1 VLGGVLAVPYT
12 RNPLQRGGILFRGLI
27 ELGHYCH
34 KWRWQSGPMQMNGVN
49 LVRPGTEQP

>member
-1 VLGGVLAVPYT
+1 MTNQLTYFCPHFCGLKFSMRLAVLGGVLAVPYT

-34 KWRWQSGPMQMNGVN
+34 K
-49 LVRPGTEQP
+49 